1 MAARNFNAL
10 FFNHEIPFWKVY
22 GMESKD
28 KLEKLLVTNRIS
40 FFIEWQEKRLW
51 DRLFCEI
58 HPEKSVFTIRIN
70 ETDSLLAKDLV
81 EGMDS
86 VKLGVV

>member
-1 MAARNFNAL
+1 M
-10 FFNHEIPFWKVY
+10 
-22 GMESKD
+22 
-28 KLEKLLVTNRIS
+28 VTNRIS

-51 DRLFCEI
+51 DRLFCET

-70 ETDSLLAKDLV
+70 EADSLLAKDLV

>member
-1 MAARNFNAL
+1 
-10 FFNHEIPFWKVY
+10 
-22 GMESKD
+22 MESKD
-28 KLEKLLVTNRIS
+28 KMEKLMVTNSIS

-51 DRLFCEI
+51 DRLFHEI
-58 HPEKSVFTIRIN
+58 RPEKSVFTIRIN
-70 ETDSLLAKDLV
+70 EADSVLAKDLV

>member
-1 MAARNFNAL
+1 MCSSDL
-10 FFNHEIPFWKVY
+10 
-22 GMESKD
+22 
-28 KLEKLLVTNRIS
+28 S

-51 DRLFCEI
+51 DRLFHEI
-58 HPEKSVFTIRIN
+58 RPEKSVFTIRIN
-70 ETDSLLAKDLV
+70 EADSVLAKDLV

>member
-1 MAARNFNAL
+1 
-10 FFNHEIPFWKVY
+10 
-22 GMESKD
+22 MESKD

-40 FFIEWQEKRLW
+40 FFIEWQERRLW

-70 ETDSLLAKDLV
+70 EADSMLAKDLV